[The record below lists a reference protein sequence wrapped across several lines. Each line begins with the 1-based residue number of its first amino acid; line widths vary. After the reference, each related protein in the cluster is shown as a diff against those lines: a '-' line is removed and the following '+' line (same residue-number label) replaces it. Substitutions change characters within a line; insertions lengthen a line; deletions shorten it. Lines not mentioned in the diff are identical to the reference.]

1 MARITTTLSI
11 AIAGENSVAV
21 SSGVIEAEAT
31 SQIDVNLPDDN
42 SEITV
47 EIQPSA
53 SSQLHVLLLSSSY
66 YGSELEYVFSDGNTK
81 SSPRLTLDA
90 PQMFSAGSMGA
101 NGAKPPLQI
110 LFKLNTMPG
119 ELAGE
124 GASVSIFIARDATPP
139 PPP

>member
-1 MARITTTLSI
+1 MARVTTTLSI
-11 AIAGENSVAV
+11 AIAGGKTVAV
-21 SSGVIEAEAT
+21 SSGVIQAEAT
-31 SQIDVNLPDDN
+31 GQIEVDLPDDN
-42 SEITV
+42 SEVTV

-66 YGSELEYVFSDGNTK
+66 YGSELEYVFSDGTTK

-90 PQMFSAGSMGA
+90 PQMFSAGNMGA

-110 LFKLNTMPG
+110 LFRLNTMPG
-119 ELAGE
+119 DLAGK

-139 PPP
+139 PP